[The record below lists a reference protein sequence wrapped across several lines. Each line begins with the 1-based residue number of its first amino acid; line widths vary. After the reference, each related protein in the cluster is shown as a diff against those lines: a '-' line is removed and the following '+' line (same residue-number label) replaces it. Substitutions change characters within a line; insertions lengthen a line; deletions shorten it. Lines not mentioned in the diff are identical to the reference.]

1 MNNKIYHFDY
11 FYFIWLQC
19 ILVAAQRI
27 FSLGMCNLF
36 SCSMWN
42 LVPCVCVCACVRACV
57 HSVAKSCPT
66 LLWPYGLYPSKLL
79 CPWSFP
85 GKNTGVGCHF
95 FLQEICLTQGS
106 HSRLLHCRWVL
117 YHWATGEAHYCM
129 LGEFYCQ
136 EWVSKLGENFVRYRL
151 SEHVEM

>member
-42 LVPCVCVCACVRACV
+42 LVPCVCVCACVRACTQSLSHV
-57 HSVAKSCPT
+57 QLFCDPMACRLPSSSVRGISQARILKQVAI
-66 LLWPYGLYPSKLL
+66 
-79 CPWSFP
+79 SF
-85 GKNTGVGCHF
+85 F
-95 FLQEICLTQGS
+95 
-106 HSRLLHCRWVL
+106 R
-117 YHWATGEAHYCM
+117 
-129 LGEFYCQ
+129 
-136 EWVSKLGENFVRYRL
+136 
-151 SEHVEM
+151 